1 MRRSQW
7 LGLILLSL
15 VLAAPLGPS
24 HAAERVFHL
33 GVLGTSPR
41 LLEWIRQVTV
51 PELAKLGFEEGRNL
65 ILDERDGNADALG
78 RLAQELV
85 QDKPDAIIPIGGPAV
100 RAASQATSTI
110 PIVVFGALPRGKA
123 APASLARPGGN
134 VTGVVILGP
143 ELDGKR
149 LELLHEAVPGA
160 RRIAGL
166 FVPGTPGRDQSE
178 REMRDAADKLGV
190 ELLPFD

>member
-1 MRRSQW
+1 MRRLRW

-15 VLAAPLGPS
+15 VLTAPLGPS

-85 QDKPDAIIPIGGPAV
+85 HDKPDAIIPIGGPAV

-134 VTGVVILGP
+134 VTGVVVLGS

-149 LELLHEAVPGA
+149 LELLHEAVPGS

-166 FVPGTPGRDQSE
+166 FRAIG
-178 REMRDAADKLGV
+178 
-190 ELLPFD
+190 

>member
-1 MRRSQW
+1 M
-7 LGLILLSL
+7 
-15 VLAAPLGPS
+15 
-24 HAAERVFHL
+24 
-33 GVLGTSPR
+33 
-41 LLEWIRQVTV
+41 

-123 APASLARPGGN
+123 APASSRP
-134 VTGVVILGP
+134 
-143 ELDGKR
+143 
-149 LELLHEAVPGA
+149 
-160 RRIAGL
+160 AGRQCHRC
-166 FVPGTPGRDQSE
+166 RDS
-178 REMRDAADKLGV
+178 RS
-190 ELLPFD
+190 